1 MIYNF
6 RFDKSRIEEI
16 LRRLREEKLLSQG
29 WGGGEEGGLDIR
41 QEDYVTRCFKFYRD
55 HLTSTHIPSNLTW
68 MREFKDGDL
77 LVTPHLPEHGKVS
90 IHIIDGDWDDC
101 YDYLECDET
110 HLNNRIRI
118 KKSYGLDGNID
129 INNAL
134 LSRWRGKLQWLRY
147 PIIPIERWEEDFDLV
162 IESLEEDSNATFELS
177 GLDEYLEL
185 LVSDVLSLIKKKL
198 ADIQPSG
205 TEISFESI
213 CERLLSSFGYRIER
227 RHEYDGEG
235 GDVDLRCVRERAD
248 ISPFDFGQTIL
259 LVQVKK
265 HTGITDKLAVE
276 QLLPMMRQETN
287 AEGCVMSL
295 ADSFSEEAEELAR
308 MHGILLMGGDE
319 ICRLL
324 LGELT
329 KSQGESS

>member
-6 RFDKSRIEEI
+6 RFDKSRIEEV

-29 WGGGEEGGLDIR
+29 WGGGEHGGLDIR
-41 QEDYVTRCFKFYRD
+41 QEDYVTRCFESYRD

-77 LVTPHLPEHGKVS
+77 LVTPHLPERGKVS
-90 IHIIDGDWDDC
+90 IHIIDGNWDDC

-118 KKSYGLDGNID
+118 KKSYGLDGNIE
-129 INNAL
+129 INDAR
-134 LSRWRGKLQWLRY
+134 LSRWSGKLQWLRY
-147 PIIPIERWEEDFDLV
+147 PVLPIERWEEDFESV
-162 IESLEEDSNATFELS
+162 IGSLEQDPNAVFELS
-177 GLDEYLEL
+177 GLDAHLEL
-185 LVSDVLSLIKKKL
+185 LASDVLSLIKEKL
-198 ADIQPSG
+198 ADIRPSG
-205 TEISFESI
+205 TEFSFESI

-265 HTGITDKLAVE
+265 HTGVTDKHAVE

-308 MHGILLMGGDE
+308 IHGILLMGGDE

-324 LGELT
+324 FGELT
-329 KSQGESS
+329 KL

>member
-6 RFDKSRIEEI
+6 RFDKSHIEEI

-29 WGGGEEGGLDIR
+29 WGGGEQGRLDIR
-41 QEDYVTRCFKFYRD
+41 QEDYVTRCFEFYD
-55 HLTSTHIPSNLTW
+55 LTSTRIPSNLTW

-101 YDYLECDET
+101 YDYLECDDT

-118 KKSYGLDGNID
+118 RESYGLDGNID
-129 INNAL
+129 ARNAR

-147 PIIPIERWEEDFDLV
+147 PVIPIERWEEDFKSV
-162 IESLEEDSNATFELS
+162 IRMLAPDPNATLRQS
-177 GLDEYLEL
+177 DLDEYLEL
-185 LVSDVLSLIKKKL
+185 LTSDVLSLIRERL
-198 ADIQPSG
+198 YEVMPSG
-205 TEISFESI
+205 TGISFEAI
-213 CERLLSSFGYRIER
+213 CERLLSSFGYRIEGR
-227 RHEYDGEG
+227 NEYDREG
-235 GDVDLRCVRERAD
+235 GDVDLRCVREHAD
-248 ISPFDFGQTIL
+248 ISPFESGQTTL

-265 HTGITDKLAVE
+265 HTGTTDRHAVE
-276 QLLPMMRQETN
+276 QVRRMMRQYPS

-308 MHGILLMGGDE
+308 IHGILLMGGDE

-324 LGELT
+324 LDELA
-329 KSQGESS
+329 KSQGESA